1 MYMCAQIFF
10 LFFFKN
16 YFIFSSIPLPTLLLG
31 WNACF
36 VFLSELLFFV
46 FEGGGG
52 GGETDKEEEEVA
64 EVTVK
69 QSRLKYT
76 RVNFLFFFFIPHPVH
91 THTFTTHA
99 AAAAAPRDGSREF
112 LPSPPSS
119 LSLSLLHVPSTA
131 NNQNRQNILVDGY

>member
-1 MYMCAQIFF
+1 MCAQIFF
-10 LFFFKN
+10 FFSKN
-16 YFIFSSIPLPTLLLG
+16 YFIFSFIPLPTLLLG

-36 VFLSELLFFV
+36 VFLSELRLR
-46 FEGGGG
+46 GGW
-52 GGETDKEEEEVA
+52 GGETEKEEEEVA

-69 QSRLKYT
+69 HSRLKYT

-119 LSLSLLHVPSTA
+119 LSLLHVPSTA